1 MIRREQFMMNY
12 NGIDT
17 KNSDFKDILKP
28 LMRIRGVKNCV
39 LATMDGMP
47 VGEID
52 QEGVIISATSAAVL
66 GAITE
71 MVKNINFGIA
81 EKLIV
86 ETDFGKIII
95 EEIGHNHAIVVLTDD
110 SVNIGLIRLTLKK
123 AAENLQNLI
132 QPVASG

>member
-12 NGIDT
+12 NGIDK
-17 KNSDFKDILKP
+17 KNSDFKDVLKP

-123 AAENLQNLI
+123 AAENLRNLI

>member
-17 KNSDFKDILKP
+17 KNSDFKDVLKP

-123 AAENLQNLI
+123 AAENLRNLI

>member
-1 MIRREQFMMNY
+1 MMNY
-12 NGIDT
+12 KGNE
-17 KNSDFKDILKP
+17 KQNSDFKEILRP
-28 LMRIRGVKNCV
+28 LIRINGVKNCI

-47 VGEID
+47 VGEMD

-86 ETDFGKIII
+86 ETDYGKILI
-95 EEIGHNHAIVVLTDD
+95 EEVGDHAIIVLTDD
-110 SVNIGLIRLTLKK
+110 KVNIGMIRITLKK
-123 AAENLQNLI
+123 AVKNLQSLT
-132 QPVASG
+132 QPVSNG

>member
-1 MIRREQFMMNY
+1 MMNY
-12 NGIDT
+12 NST
-17 KNSDFKDILKP
+17 KKENSDFKEILKP
-28 LMRIRGVKNCV
+28 IMRINGVKNCII
-39 LATMDGMP
+39 ATMDGMP
-47 VGEID
+47 VGELD

-95 EEIGHNHAIVVLTDD
+95 EEIGNTHAIIVLTEDN
-110 SVNIGLIRLTLKK
+110 VNIGMIRLTLKK
-123 AAENLQNLI
+123 AVRTLQSLI
-132 QPVASG
+132 QPMPNV

>member
-1 MIRREQFMMNY
+1 MMNY
-12 NGIDT
+12 NGIDK
-17 KNSDFKDILKP
+17 KNSDFKDVLKP

-123 AAENLQNLI
+123 AAENLRNLI

>member
-123 AAENLQNLI
+123 AAENLRNLI
-132 QPVASG
+132 QP

>member
-123 AAENLQNLI
+123 AAENLRNLI